1 MSVHAQ
7 RQQRAQRLLEILQL
21 EAIEQNLFRGL
32 NEVSGD
38 FRLFGGQVLAQSLRA
53 AYRTVEDRA
62 AHSAYGYFMRAGN
75 AAKPVLYEVDRIR
88 DGRSFTTRS
97 VVAIQDGEAI
107 FSLSVSFQIPESGFE
122 HAHSM
127 PNIPPPGELEDDLN
141 TVARFNSQRSDA
153 MQIPDRPR
161 PFEMRSVFPPGSA
174 QWQQERYWNPV
185 WIRFSAAVERGDD
198 ALARSLLAYAS
209 DMGMVSTALLPHM
222 GSFARSEVQIGP
234 RAVDSSS
241 DRD

>member
-1 MSVHAQ
+1 
-7 RQQRAQRLLEILQL
+7 
-21 EAIEQNLFRGL
+21 
-32 NEVSGD
+32 
-38 FRLFGGQVLAQSLRA
+38 
-53 AYRTVEDRA
+53 
-62 AHSAYGYFMRAGN
+62 
-75 AAKPVLYEVDRIR
+75 
-88 DGRSFTTRS
+88 
-97 VVAIQDGEAI
+97 
-107 FSLSVSFQIPESGFE
+107 
-122 HAHSM
+122 M